1 MCAHTLLPIN
11 TCRHLLLH
19 TPTFRDLPPNI
30 PLCHQHVCLQP
41 LILRIAPTPRCTHSP
56 KQRCRGRSF
65 PGWLLYQGDFTSLPY
80 TTMVL
85 EAGCVSSQ
93 ELLGLKL
100 IISCC
105 CGAFF
110 LFFFFLVGS
119 FLLCYEHSLFFL
131 SPAIYI
137 FLLFGKWIWA
147 THRSVFLNSL
157 SSIIF
162 HFIYVLLNTIPS
174 IAGTT

>member
-11 TCRHLLLH
+11 MCCHLLLR

-65 PGWLLYQGDFTSLPY
+65 PSWLLYQGDFTSLPY
-80 TTMVL
+80 STMVL

-105 CGAFF
+105 CGAF
-110 LFFFFLVGS
+110 LF
-119 FLLCYEHSLFFL
+119 
-131 SPAIYI
+131 I
-137 FLLFGKWIWA
+137 FLNFFCGGDLSCFPMSIVSSSCPQQYTYFFCLVSGSEQLIVLF
-147 THRSVFLNSL
+147 S
-157 SSIIF
+157 
-162 HFIYVLLNTIPS
+162 
-174 IAGTT
+174 